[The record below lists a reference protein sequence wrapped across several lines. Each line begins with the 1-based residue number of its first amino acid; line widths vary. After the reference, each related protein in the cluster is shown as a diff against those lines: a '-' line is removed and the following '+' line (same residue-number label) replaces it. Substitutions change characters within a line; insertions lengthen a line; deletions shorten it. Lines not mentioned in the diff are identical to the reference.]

1 MLEQHFQDFNKD
13 SERDQHND
21 QRVQSLSKLVEG
33 MVNVKLESIVKNQ
46 MNETMLPALERGQAS
61 YLQNATNL
69 VEQVS
74 YIFGIFCIFGKS
86 NALPKRFCLMS
97 LLMKTS
103 CYGLQKFLRSRR
115 IHTPHIK

>member
-1 MLEQHFQDFNKD
+1 
-13 SERDQHND
+13 
-21 QRVQSLSKLVEG
+21 

-46 MNETMLPALERGQAS
+46 MNEIMLPALERGQAS

-86 NALPKRFCLMS
+86 K
-97 LLMKTS
+97 
-103 CYGLQKFLRSRR
+103 Y
-115 IHTPHIK
+115 TP